1 MNWHSLGLRSSRCNP
16 INSQLLSSPLFATV
30 PPRAVPT
37 LGRPSAACRTGS
49 LILQLAT
56 ACSTG
61 REKQRPAGT
70 AIACSAPSPGRS
82 AGRLIGVIAARSPDS
97 AIRGIRGVGS
107 TQRCFLC
114 GNVCGFVVVSMNVSS
129 VGDNQQPSSLPYTH
143 LIHARANVLFFH
155 STA

>member
-1 MNWHSLGLRSSRCNP
+1 MIKYTLCFIELAQFRTSVESLQP
-16 INSQLLSSPLFATV
+16 YTHSQLLSSPLFATV

-82 AGRLIGVIAARSPDS
+82 AGRLI
-97 AIRGIRGVGS
+97 RGIRGVGS

-129 VGDNQQPSSLPYTH
+129 VGDNQQPNSLPYTH